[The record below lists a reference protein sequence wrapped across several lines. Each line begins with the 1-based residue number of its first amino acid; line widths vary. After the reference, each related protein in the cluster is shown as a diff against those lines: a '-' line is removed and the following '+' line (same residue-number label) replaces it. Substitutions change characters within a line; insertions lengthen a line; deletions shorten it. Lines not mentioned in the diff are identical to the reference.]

1 MIEKTL
7 KAGEPFVLSFRR
19 KQSGV
24 NASIA
29 GIAARIELRVEKPDG
44 KVIAYWE
51 DDSPELTR
59 DDGGGLVVL
68 TLAPSFTNQLKFKV
82 AYTDL
87 LLLTDPNGLRSDLV
101 KINLHRGAT
110 RGLPTS

>member
-7 KAGEPFVLSFRR
+7 KAGEPFVLKFRR

-24 NASIA
+24 NASIT
-29 GIAARIELRVEKPDG
+29 GIAALIELREAKPDG
-44 KVIAYWE
+44 KIIAAWNDE
-51 DDSPELTR
+51 SDELTR
-59 DDGGGLVVL
+59 DDNGGLVVL
-68 TLAPSFTNQLKFKV
+68 TLPPSFTNTLKFTV

-87 LLLTDPNGLRSDLV
+87 LLLTDPDGIRSDLI

-110 RGLPTS
+110 RGLRTS